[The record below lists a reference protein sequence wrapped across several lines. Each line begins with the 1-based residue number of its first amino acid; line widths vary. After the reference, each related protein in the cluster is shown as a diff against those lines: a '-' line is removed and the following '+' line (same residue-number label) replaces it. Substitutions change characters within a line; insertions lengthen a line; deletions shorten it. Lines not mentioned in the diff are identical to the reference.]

1 LNLFDAPDMSESL
14 FIGRETELKSMISVL
29 ELQLNSPDS
38 SRKVLILGGMGG
50 IGKTQLAITYAKL
63 HRSSYTSIFWLN
75 ATSEAT
81 LSKSLYAVASRVFPL
96 ETINKHEDNQ
106 LRLQMSN
113 WLSELDN
120 NRWLLIYDNYDDP
133 NQYDI
138 SKFYPSVAHGSIII
152 TTRTPEDLQ
161 GERIEIKHMLK
172 AEDGLK
178 ILASRSGRSSI
189 HSGKRH

>member
-1 LNLFDAPDMSESL
+1 MSESL
-14 FIGRETELKSMISVL
+14 FIGRETELQNMISVL

-81 LSKSLYAVASRVFPL
+81 LSKGLYAVANRVFTA
-96 ETINKHEDNQ
+96 ETINKLEDNQ
-106 LRLQMSN
+106 VRLQTSN

-133 NQYDI
+133 IQYDI
-138 SKFYPSVAHGSIII
+138 RKFYPSVAHGSIII
-152 TTRTPEDLQ
+152 TTRTPEDVQ

-172 AEDGLK
+172 AEDGLQ

-189 HSGKRH
+189 YSGKIY